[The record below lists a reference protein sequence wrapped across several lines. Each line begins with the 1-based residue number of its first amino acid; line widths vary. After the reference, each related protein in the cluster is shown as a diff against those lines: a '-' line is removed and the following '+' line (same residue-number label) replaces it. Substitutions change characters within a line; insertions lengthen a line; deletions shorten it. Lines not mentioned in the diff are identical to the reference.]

1 MKIDKKTIN
10 LLLKLNDDQLWSA
23 IMHVAKKSGKSSF
36 SQIERPKDMSK
47 IRSLLSSL
55 TDEQIDQALKMFKGD
70 NGQWVKKALKK
81 CYPR

>member
-23 IMHVAKKSGKSSF
+23 IMHVAKKSGKNDF
-36 SQIERPKDMSK
+36 SKMERPKDMSK
-47 IRSLLSSL
+47 IRALLSSL

-70 NGQWVKKALKK
+70 NKNE
-81 CYPR
+81 

>member
-1 MKIDKKTIN
+1 MAARFPFYSQAKCTTPTGYCQVCIPN
-10 LLLKLNDDQLWSA
+10 FFRRR
-23 IMHVAKKSGKSSF
+23 KKSGKSSF

-70 NGQWVKKALKK
+70 NGQ
-81 CYPR
+81 